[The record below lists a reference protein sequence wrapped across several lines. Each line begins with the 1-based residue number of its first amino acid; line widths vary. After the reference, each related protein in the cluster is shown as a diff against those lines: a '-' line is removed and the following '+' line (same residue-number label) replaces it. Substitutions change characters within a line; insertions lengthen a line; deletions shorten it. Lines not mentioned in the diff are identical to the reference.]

1 LDKQEVKMA
10 VKNFEQEA
18 HRIEDES
25 STMSED
31 NGAEAYSTDNNAKTD
46 NLEDREVTVPI
57 SELRKV
63 RSEAAKYRK
72 ELQSLKAKMEEEKKN
87 LELSKIEETE
97 KLRSMAVKA
106 EAEANAL
113 RNHVGRITKESAII
127 NAASALGFY
136 NPKDAISLIEMD
148 QIEVDDKGN
157 IDEEKVFEIVK
168 SLGESKPYLR
178 KELSK
183 AFYGPTNPAPRQ
195 GNWPKPR
202 LTNANQIEQFKQQ
215 SRELTRQG
223 RIVEATKLF
232 NMAWE
237 MEHGLKSKS
246 EG

>member
-1 LDKQEVKMA
+1 MA

-148 QIEVDDKGN
+148 QIEIDDKGN

>member
-1 LDKQEVKMA
+1 MA

>member
-1 LDKQEVKMA
+1 MA
-10 VKNFEQEA
+10 IKNFEQEA